1 MIYDIC
7 KLINLNRFPHSQP
20 ELLKQWVRNMHRE
33 GFAPS
38 KKSVVCSDHF
48 QPSCFDRTGRQ
59 SDFAPDLCQPSLLC
73 LITFSRFIPQW
84 FFCNVFA
91 STKGPDAAYTQFAN
105 LYKSVYDTAF
115 PIISSDASRR
125 SIGPKQPWMTSALFK
140 SCRKKNKLYKTY
152 LKNPTLQNKSN
163 FNNYRNKFKTLKT
176 ETIRIYYAERFALC
190 ASDLKKTWSIIKEL
204 LNSKGDTGFP
214 HTFLIDGTETK
225 DALIIA
231 ESFNSYFTNLGPK
244 LAEKF
249 LILLNRM
256 MLSCL
261 TLHFVHL
268 GYCQPLPRK

>member
-1 MIYDIC
+1 MAF
-7 KLINLNRFPHSQP
+7 LIPVVKIS
-20 ELLKQWVRNMHRE
+20 
-33 GFAPS
+33 
-38 KKSVVCSDHF
+38 SVVGDVGC
-48 QPSCFDRTGRQ
+48 
-59 SDFAPDLCQPSLLC
+59 
-73 LITFSRFIPQW
+73 W
-84 FFCNVFA
+84 
-91 STKGPDAAYTQFAN
+91 
-105 LYKSVYDTAF
+105 
-115 PIISSDASRR
+115 
-125 SIGPKQPWMTSALFK
+125 LFK

-190 ASDLKKTWSIIKEL
+190 ANDLKKTWSIIKEL

-249 LILLNRM
+249 PHSPKSYDAFMPHPPPCSFGLLPT
-256 MLSCL
+256 SSSEII
-261 TLHFVHL
+261 
-268 GYCQPLPRK
+268 QISQ